1 MDNCHLGNPMTY
13 REGKPHEP
21 VAAKTRLGWI
31 VYGSYP
37 TNTGNGA
44 NGFLNHHS
52 PQVCPCVDSTDDRID
67 IELKK
72 YFAIDSMGITK
83 SPHPVGSKDD
93 EKALEIL
100 ATTTHLKGNRYETG
114 LLWKYSNVQLPPSKL
129 MAIRRFECLQRKM
142 QKDPVLRAAIIDK
155 MNDYETK
162 GYIRRLTPSEIAD
175 KRNTDWFLPTFP
187 VTNPNKPGKI
197 RIVFDAAAKSNGVSL
212 NTFLLKGPDQ
222 LVDLL
227 TVLYKFREHRIGVV
241 GDIKEMFFQV
251 AMRPEDQ
258 RSQMIL
264 WNGGETD
271 KAPDVYVVTVMT
283 FGAACSPCC
292 AHYVKNLNAE
302 KYRDEFPRAFECIV
316 KEHYV
321 DDMLASVETEDEAI
335 KLAKDVRHVHAKGGF
350 EIRNWLSNSHLVME
364 QLDVPV
370 KIEKDVNVGT
380 DTRTEKVLGMW
391 WDTQADTFTYK
402 VSPRNDEQLLAG
414 AKLPT
419 KREVLRILMR
429 IYDPL
434 GLLGNVLMF
443 LKVLLQEI
451 WRAGVGWDE
460 QIGGRL
466 AEQWERWT
474 SILPAVCQI
483 KIPRCYRQRTSALPG
498 NVQLHIF
505 CDASENGMAA
515 VAYFRIA
522 GSSDWRTARTYDT
535 QITSFNNHKNNLLV
549 GLKGRHLLVTFR
561 SQTIQSIRGLQSRR
575 NLRVDQ
581 SRRLAVDINE
591 GQCGR
596 RWYEMGKNT
605 RFKHQQQMAQGSELS
620 MAAGERLASFTD
632 TTR

>member
-1 MDNCHLGNPMTY
+1 MDIDTRWRAVREKHLCRKCLERHLNRCERRTPC
-13 REGKPHEP
+13 
-21 VAAKTRLGWI
+21 
-31 VYGSYP
+31 
-37 TNTGNGA
+37 GNGRKVDTFA
-44 NGFLNHHS
+44 FL
-52 PQVCPCVDSTDDRID
+52 DD
-67 IELKK
+67 
-72 YFAIDSMGITK
+72 
-83 SPHPVGSKDD
+83 GSSATFV
-93 EKALEIL
+93 EHAL
-100 ATTTHLKGNRYETG
+100 GNRYETG
-114 LLWKYSNVQLPPSKL
+114 LLWKYSNFQLPPSKL

-162 GYIRRLTPSEIAD
+162 GCIRRLTPTEIAD
-175 KRNTDWFLPTFP
+175 TRNTNWFLPTFP
-187 VTNPNKPGKI
+187 VTNPNKSGKI
-197 RIVFDAAAKSNGVSL
+197 RIVFNATAKSNGVSL

-227 TVLYKFREHRIGVV
+227 TVLYKFREHRIVVV

-271 KAPDVYVVTVMT
+271 KAADVYVVTVMK
-283 FGAACSPCC
+283 FGAACSPCY

-302 KYRDEFPRAFECIV
+302 KYRDEFSRAFECIV

-335 KLAKDVRHVHAKGGF
+335 KLAKDVRHVYAKGGF

-391 WDTQADTFTYK
+391 WDTQADTFMYK
-402 VSPRNDEQLLAG
+402 DSPRNDEQLLAG
-414 AKLPT
+414 TKLPT
-419 KREVLRILMR
+419 KREGLRILMR

-474 SILPAVCQI
+474 SILPAVC
-483 KIPRCYRQRTSALPG
+483 
-498 NVQLHIF
+498 
-505 CDASENGMAA
+505 
-515 VAYFRIA
+515 
-522 GSSDWRTARTYDT
+522 
-535 QITSFNNHKNNLLV
+535 
-549 GLKGRHLLVTFR
+549 
-561 SQTIQSIRGLQSRR
+561 
-575 NLRVDQ
+575 
-581 SRRLAVDINE
+581 
-591 GQCGR
+591 
-596 RWYEMGKNT
+596 
-605 RFKHQQQMAQGSELS
+605 
-620 MAAGERLASFTD
+620 
-632 TTR
+632 